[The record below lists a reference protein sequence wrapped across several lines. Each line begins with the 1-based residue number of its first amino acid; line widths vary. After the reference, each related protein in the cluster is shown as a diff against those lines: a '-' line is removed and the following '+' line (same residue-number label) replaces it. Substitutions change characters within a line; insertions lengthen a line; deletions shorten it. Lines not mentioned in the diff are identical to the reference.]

1 MDGVQVGLQVGF
13 QVGDCVRRLPE
24 DRRTLIERL
33 SKCAVQAALNGEQ
46 AREPTD
52 KQQMKAALY
61 NAATSETTNVKRKS
75 YESQIERIP
84 APNCVWS
91 PYLNS

>member
-1 MDGVQVGLQVGF
+1 MDGVQVGL

-46 AREPTD
+46 AREPT